1 MRKTKL
7 NQAQRIVNLERMV
20 TMLFLKL
27 KKLEDINKIKNESR
41 DKNIKIIIGLKAK
54 KDIIVQFCIM
64 SNYLKTTF

>member
-41 DKNIKIIIGLKAK
+41 DKNIKP
-54 KDIIVQFCIM
+54 
-64 SNYLKTTF
+64 SN